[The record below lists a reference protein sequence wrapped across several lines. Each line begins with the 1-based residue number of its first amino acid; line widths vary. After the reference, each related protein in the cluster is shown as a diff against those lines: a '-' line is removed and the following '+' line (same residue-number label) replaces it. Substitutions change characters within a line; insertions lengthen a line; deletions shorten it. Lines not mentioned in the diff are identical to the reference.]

1 MRNLIHLLCI
11 ASDFVFSKP
20 LFHILTDFFSQKKKS
35 TKYKKEKKTKDKK
48 MSILDCFIRKV
59 YFWMWFPH
67 IMLSL
72 DFFCIPTLQKDLKR
86 ACSLGGVKVGLS
98 LSKNIFLFASM
109 KALQKL

>member
-48 MSILDCFIRKV
+48 MSILDCFICKV

-98 LSKNIFLFASM
+98 LSKNIF
-109 KALQKL
+109 